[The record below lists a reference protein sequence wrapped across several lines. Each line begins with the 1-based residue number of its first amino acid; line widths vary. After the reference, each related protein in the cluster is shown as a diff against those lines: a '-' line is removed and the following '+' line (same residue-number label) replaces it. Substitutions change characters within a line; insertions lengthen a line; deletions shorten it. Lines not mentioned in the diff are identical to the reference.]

1 LRELKAVGEVSGGEL
16 MRAAM
21 ADAHD
26 TVTRSGV
33 VAAVIVKPA
42 LALASRPYDDDQMRE
57 REVGGG
63 SVVASHVRA

>member
-1 LRELKAVGEVSGGEL
+1 MAGEVDSGEL
-16 MRAAM
+16 VRTAM

-26 TVTRSGV
+26 AVAHSGV

-57 REVGGG
+57 RKIRGGR
-63 SVVASHVRA
+63 VVAVHG

>member
-1 LRELKAVGEVSGGEL
+1 

-21 ADAHD
+21 ADTHG
-26 TVTRSGV
+26 VVERSDV

-57 REVGGG
+57 REVIGGR
-63 SVVASHVRA
+63 VVAGHERA